1 MIYAMKNEILI
12 YQADE
17 ISEHIEVRIDEEY
30 ETIWLT
36 QKQIADLFGTQRPA
50 IIKLYYS
57 DPMTKARWKGFH

>member
-17 ISEHIEVRIDEEY
+17 ISEHIEVRIDEEC

-50 IIKLYYS
+50 ISKLYYS
-57 DPMTKARWKGFH
+57 DPTTQARWKGFH